1 MDTQTDIGVEDL
13 TAPEVTSP
21 TIVPAPESGQLNLPI
36 EAGEPV
42 VKRGRGR
49 PRKDGTQRLD
59 SVTQAPPRAP
69 SSIAPAPIAPVNYDA
84 LGKIAANLWFNV
96 GELFLGDEWRPEPDE
111 PPIVKDAFKDY
122 FQSAGITTIP
132 PLWGLCLILF
142 SYASKRVT
150 RPTIKTRLYVAKNR
164 LYGVYE
170 WLKSKTL
177 KR

>member
-13 TAPEVTSP
+13 TAGSVTAPDVPRP
-21 TIVPAPESGQLNLPI
+21 TIVPALESGQLNLAI

-49 PRKDGTQRLD
+49 PRKDGSQRLD

-84 LGKIAANLWFNV
+84 LGKIAANLWFNA

-132 PLWGLCLILF
+132 PAWGLCLILF
-142 SYASKRVT
+142 SYAAKRVT
-150 RPTIKTRLYVAKNR
+150 RPTIKTRLYGA
-164 LYGVYE
+164 YE